1 MKLTKIF
8 AENLKTFP
16 KLELYLE
23 DYDLTLVTGPNGAG
37 KTTAFVI
44 IPTLAFFSMFTNK
57 RSLKDYALENLVAK
71 IGIEFEHEGKRYI
84 ILREYSDG
92 DTKSIFI
99 DATEKKKITKSREIQ
114 NEIERL
120 FGMDIQTFL
129 NTVVIAQGE
138 VETLSE
144 RDPRERRELFL
155 KFLGIDF
162 KKAYERASDEIK
174 NLDNRLHQIGIEKI
188 SLEKDI
194 KEKPTIEKRIPE
206 MEEEIKKL
214 DLILKE
220 KEEEKKSLSIEKENI
235 QKALGSI
242 QESLAKLQLLKEQKE
257 KLVKE
262 IREFEKTAK
271 GLTKEDIMNQIK
283 NIDLKLQT
291 ISTMLDLLD
300 KRNRIDAYA
309 RNLIEIVKILDEHR
323 RPEEIKKEEEL
334 LKIRVKE
341 IEAKIEDCKKLRTEM
356 ETKNSASKLYIKDLQ
371 ESVKCPLCKT
381 ELSEERRI
389 ALIEEIEN
397 EIKEY
402 PEMIQKINSKAV
414 ELTNEAESL
423 KKKIDQIIREYGRSS
438 EAYKKFEALIKE
450 IPQEFV
456 SDPKESL
463 KKLKTELDEIKGQLE
478 NNAAEIEV
486 ELATIN
492 VQKLIQIQNMTS
504 KEKDELNKALSLY
517 EKYEENIS
525 ALKSLEDQIESLLPL
540 EDEKRNL
547 EGKVRQI
554 EHLIEQKEKEIRYF
568 YGNKG
573 KKESDLGQLK
583 IKLKELEDKEQQLKR
598 KMEEEKELLEK
609 KEVFTIIKEQVFKDN
624 AFPTVFLEEFVKLVQ
639 MNLSDF
645 ISRFKGGRYEIDIS
659 LTNEGDVE
667 VRARDRSKLDSTF
680 RPIRD
685 FSQGERTILGFAI
698 RLATM
703 KAISSYKEKNM
714 PNILIV
720 DEGFGPLDQE
730 NMKALIDGI
739 KELKNVFEQIF
750 IITHIEQVK
759 EEFEQRLIVEETP
772 KGSIIK
778 RI

>member
-1 MKLTKIF
+1 MRISKIF

-23 DYDLTLVTGPNGAG
+23 DYNLTLITGSNGAG

-44 IPTLAFFSMFTNK
+44 IPLLAFYNEFNG
-57 RSLKDYALENLVAK
+57 RSLKDYSLENRVAK
-71 IGIEFEHEGKRYI
+71 IGLEFEHEGKRYI
-84 ILREYSDG
+84 ILRQYSDG
-92 DTKSIFI
+92 STQSIFT
-99 DATEKKKITKSREIQ
+99 DTLEKKKISKSREIQ
-114 NEIERL
+114 HEIERL
-120 FGMDIQTFL
+120 FGMDAKTFL

-144 RDPRERRELFL
+144 RTPKERRELFL

-162 KKAYERASDEIK
+162 KKAYEKASDEIK
-174 NLDNRLHQIGIEKI
+174 NLEDRIKQIGIEKI
-188 SLEKDI
+188 SLEKDV
-194 KEKPTIEKRIPE
+194 KEKPTIEKMIPE
-206 MEEEIKKL
+206 MEDEIKKL

-220 KEEEKKSLSIEKENI
+220 REEEKGRLLNEKENL

-257 KLVKE
+257 KLDKE
-262 IREFEKTAK
+262 IRDFEKTAK
-271 GLTKEDIMNQIK
+271 GLKKEDIVNQIK
-283 NIDLKLQT
+283 DIDLKLQT
-291 ISTMLDLLD
+291 ISTMLGLLD
-300 KRNRIDAYA
+300 KRNRIEAYN
-309 RNLIEIVKILDEHR
+309 RNLIEIVKILDGYR
-323 RPEEIKKEEEL
+323 RPEEIKKEEEI
-334 LKIRVKE
+334 LKVRVNE
-341 IEAKIEDCKKLRTEM
+341 IEAKIEDCKKLMMEM
-356 ETKNSASKLYIKDLQ
+356 KTKNSASKLYIKDLQ
-371 ESVKCPLCKT
+371 ENVKCPLCKT
-381 ELSEERRI
+381 ELSEERRL
-389 ALIEEIEN
+389 ALIDEIEN

-402 PEMIQKINSKAV
+402 PEMIEKINSKAV
-414 ELTNEAESL
+414 ELTKEAELL
-423 KKKIDQIIREYGRSS
+423 KKKIDEIIREYGSSS
-438 EAYKKFEALIKE
+438 EAYKKFEALVKE
-450 IPQEFV
+450 IPQELV

-463 KKLKTELDEIKGQLE
+463 NKLKTELDEIKGQLE
-478 NNAAEIEV
+478 NNAAEIKI

-504 KEKDELNKALSLY
+504 KERDELNKALSLY
-517 EKYEENIS
+517 EKYEENILT
-525 ALKSLEDQIESLLPL
+525 LKKLEGQIESLLPL
-540 EDEKRNL
+540 ENEKRNL
-547 EGKVRQI
+547 EGKIRQI
-554 EHLIEQKEKEIRYF
+554 EHLIEQKEQEIRNL

-583 IKLKELEDKEQQLKR
+583 IKLKELEGKEQQLKR
-598 KMEEEKELLEK
+598 KLEEEKELLEK
-609 KEVFTIIKEQVFKDN
+609 KEVFTIIKEQVFKDD
-624 AFPTVFLEEFVKLVQ
+624 AFPTVFLEEFVKHVQ

-703 KAISSYKEKNM
+703 KAISSYKEKSM

-759 EEFEQRLIVEETP
+759 EEFDQRLIVEETP